1 MATGVQAVVDRTL
14 VAARQAVVQLQLL
27 QAQILV
33 TFYKVLGGG

>member
-14 VAARQAVVQLQLL
+14 VAACQAVVQLQLL